1 MTGSTRARVLLTFDV
16 EDTKSPDALRA
27 LEIFLSMLEMN
38 HLRGIFFITG
48 EMANRLK
55 VSTSNVKRLRT
66 HEIGYHT
73 SVHSERPTLIER
85 VDLQDFH
92 KAIQKSM
99 QIEKDARALPNLR
112 RLFSKDLTKFRAP
125 RMCWNPAHMV
135 ALRRLGI
142 KSDFSADFSEKIVQC
157 NGLIFYPSPIWVDT
171 ILRPGTWARFLAK
184 IARGGVIV
192 VALHPSK
199 ILYSG
204 AWDWESLEP
213 EIGILHRQRPNST
226 LGVAARIV
234 AYQMFFGLIE
244 GCTRIGLIETRT
256 NLPANET
263 ESLDPSNLQLSRVYH
278 AAVYP
283 SLKFINY
290 LPKYWFSQLE
300 AFMGTSSSTD

>member
-1 MTGSTRARVLLTFDV
+1 
-16 EDTKSPDALRA
+16 
-27 LEIFLSMLEMN
+27 MLEKN

-48 EMANRLK
+48 EMTSRLK
-55 VSTSNVKRLRT
+55 LSTSIVKRLRM

-73 SVHSERPTLIER
+73 AIHSERPALIER
-85 VDLQDFH
+85 LDLQDFR
-92 KAIQKSM
+92 KAIEKAT
-99 QIEKDARALPNLR
+99 QIEKSACALPNLR
-112 RLFSKDLTKFRAP
+112 RLFSKDLTKFRTP

-142 KSDFSADFSEKIVQC
+142 RFDFSADFSEKIVQC

-171 ILRPGTWARFLAK
+171 ILRPGTWARFLEK

-213 EIGILHRQRPNST
+213 GIGILHRQRPNSG

-234 AYQMFFGLIE
+234 LYQIFFKLIG
-244 GCTRIGLIETRT
+244 GCARIGLVETRT
-256 NLPANET
+256 DLPVNEI
-263 ESLDPSNLQLSRVYH
+263 ESLDPSNLQLSRVYQ

-290 LPKYWFSQLE
+290 LPKYWISQLE
-300 AFMGTSSSTD
+300 AFIGTSRATD